1 MNGYNHIVTHL
12 FIYLLL
18 LRLITPHL
26 KHLASLNK
34 YFYKY
39 KKLFLF
45 GILFTLLSNFFRIL
59 SPQVSK
65 FIIDKVS
72 AELNPV
78 KPPFVIKHYNF
89 IVKYFIDYFNGKSL
103 TTLVVYS
110 GIGLLFLALLGGVF
124 MFFMRQTIIVMSR
137 HIEFDQKNEVFNH
150 YQKLDIEF
158 YKTHSTG
165 DLMNR
170 ISDDVSKVRMYTGP
184 SIMYIINLIGTI
196 GFSLFF
202 MFKENALLSLY
213 VIAPLP
219 ILVVIIY
226 YVNNIINHKSEQMQE
241 RLSELTTIAQESYSG
256 IRVIKSFVQEKITQ
270 QFFEVKSNQYKA
282 NATGLAKVE
291 ALYFPSIALLIG
303 LSTLIA
309 IAAGCFMHIKN
320 PENVTGGTIA
330 EFVIYVNMLTFPVS
344 AIGLTASMIQRAA
357 ASQKRLNEF
366 LHTNPTI
373 GKYEVSSTKYNQQTS
388 NLPNFKSDILNLQIK
403 NLSFTFPHS
412 GIEAL
417 KNINLS
423 ICNNEK
429 IFVLGK
435 TGSGKSTLALLLLRL
450 YNTNV
455 GTIESN
461 GINIEQI
468 KVEDWRKSI
477 GYVPQD
483 VFLFSDTVLENIEFG
498 AYDVI
503 DRLSVEAITS
513 IAAIDK
519 EIQHFE
525 QKYQTI
531 VGERGVTLSGGQ
543 KQRISIARALMKDAK
558 LYIFDDCFSAIDNI
572 TEKKMGDALTTFLQ
586 QKSALFISHRIF
598 REFKFDKIIVLDEGK
613 IIEQGTH
620 QELLNLDCYYAATYK
635 TQMSS

>member
-1 MNGYNHIVTHL
+1 M
-12 FIYLLL
+12 
-18 LRLITPHL
+18 
-26 KHLASLNK
+26 KHLSSLNK

-45 GILFTLLSNFFRIL
+45 GILFTLLSNYFRIL

-65 FIIDKVS
+65 FIIDKVAS
-72 AELNPV
+72 EINPA
-78 KPPFVIKHYNF
+78 KPQLSINHYNF
-89 IVKYFIDYFNGKSL
+89 IIKFFIQFFNKSSL
-103 TTLVVYS
+103 TSLVVYS
-110 GIGLLFLALLGGVF
+110 GIGLLLLALLGGLF

-184 SIMYIINLIGTI
+184 AIMYIINLIGTI

-202 MFKENALLSLY
+202 MFKENVTLSLY

-219 ILVVIIY
+219 ILAIIIY
-226 YVNNIINHKSEQMQE
+226 YVNNIIEHKSERLQSS
-241 RLSELTTIAQESYSG
+241 LSELTTISQESYSG

-270 QFFEVKSNQYKA
+270 TFFEEKSGQYKQA
-282 NATGLAKVE
+282 ATSLAKVE
-291 ALYFPSIALLIG
+291 ALFFPSIALLIG

-309 IAAGCFMHIKN
+309 IGAGCFMHIKS
-320 PENVTGGTIA
+320 PETVTAGTIT
-330 EFVIYVNMLTFPVS
+330 EFIIYINMLTFPVS
-344 AIGLTASMIQRAA
+344 AIGLTASMIQRAS

-366 LHTNPTI
+366 LHTTPTI
-373 GKYEVSSTKYNQQTS
+373 INKSTEQNRQIFKPQTLS
-388 NLPNFKSDILNLQIK
+388 IELLD
-403 NLSFTFPHS
+403 LSFKFPHS

-417 KNINLS
+417 KNVNLT
-423 ICNNEK
+423 IGTNEK

-450 YNTNV
+450 YNANKGKV
-455 GTIESN
+455 VAN
-461 GINIEQI
+461 GIDIEKI
-468 KVEDWRKSI
+468 DVKEWRKNI

-483 VFLFSDTVLENIEFG
+483 VFLFSDTVQHNIEFG
-498 AYDVI
+498 ED
-503 DRLSVEAITS
+503 EATTKISLQQVTT

-519 EIQHFE
+519 EIESFE
-525 QKYQTI
+525 NKYETI
-531 VGERGVTLSGGQ
+531 IGERGVTLSGGQ
-543 KQRISIARALMKDAK
+543 KQRISISRALMKDAQ

-572 TEKKMGDALTTFLQ
+572 TEKKIGNALTQFLQ
-586 QKSALFISHRIF
+586 KKSALFISHRIF
-598 REFKFDKIIVLDEGK
+598 REFVFDKIIVLEDGS

-620 QELLNLDCYYAATYK
+620 QELMLQNGYYATTYK
-635 TQMSS
+635 TQIEQ